1 MLWVCLFTP
10 DTGYI
15 YHTQQCLSLLLRL
28 RRDGMLTAMKL
39 LIRFD
44 LCG

>member
-15 YHTQQCLSLLLRL
+15 YHTQQSLSLLLRL
-28 RRDGMLTAMKL
+28 SRDGDVDSHEV
-39 LIRFD
+39 INQI
-44 LCG
+44 

>member
-15 YHTQQCLSLLLRL
+15 YHTQQCLVLLARL
-28 RRDGMLTAMKL
+28 SRDGDVDCHEV
-39 LIRFD
+39 INQI
-44 LCG
+44 